1 MPAQDFYLSA
11 FDANLQMDVCGNL
24 SGGLTSAFDASSVAV
39 YQISLDAAKLA
50 FRFQTDASDITNVA
64 ADDVKYYV
72 YKNNFPDISSA
83 IAGSTVVDASAI
95 ASGYDANKM
104 LLKHDYVRYLAL
116 RLFNTHHGV
125 DLFNNE
131 TELLADICANAVDV
145 SNHIQTILNAVDV
158 SGAGTGLSGG
168 ANNYYFTGAD
178 SSANNLSKLIL
189 NHIISADPS
198 RLSSVAGSELQSMPF
213 IADDTLN
220 FKVTVKAHADQHNLT
235 GVAAIPDRSYR
246 IKLVLKASPSNT
258 TPVD

>member
-1 MPAQDFYLSA
+1 MPSVQDFYLSA

-24 SGGLTSAFDASSVAV
+24 AGGVTSAFDASSVAV
-39 YQISLDAAKLA
+39 YNISLAAAKDA

-64 ADDVKYYV
+64 ADDVKFYV
-72 YKNNFPDISSA
+72 FKNNFPDISSA
-83 IAGSTVVDASAI
+83 IAGSSIDASAI

-158 SGAGTGLSGG
+158 SGAGTDMSGN
-168 ANNYYFTGAD
+168 ANNRHFIGSD

-198 RLSSVAGSELQSMPF
+198 RLSSVTGAQLQSMPF
-213 IADDTLN
+213 IEDDTLN
-220 FKVTVKAHADQHNLT
+220 FKVTVKAHADQHLLT
-235 GVAAIPDRSYR
+235 SVAAIPDRSYR
-246 IKLVLKASPSNT
+246 IKLVLKAEPNNT